1 MTIKQIEEIQPEIEN
16 ALIEHAEIIL
26 RSETGQK
33 THYISV
39 EEVENIIDTYL
50 NTRFAKMRYKRKY
63 DRYYTKGAA
72 EPNGSGEKWTK
83 YVKTV
88 LIVGNGHKAI
98 LNTMGIIKAVLSV

>member
-1 MTIKQIEEIQPEIEN
+1 MNKKPKGPQLRTDEPGQIRAEQKTKGAEMTIKQIEEIQPEIEN

-39 EEVENIIDTYL
+39 EEVEKIIDTYL

-63 DRYYTKGAA
+63 DR
-72 EPNGSGEKWTK
+72 N
-83 YVKTV
+83 
-88 LIVGNGHKAI
+88 
-98 LNTMGIIKAVLSV
+98 

>member
-26 RSETGQK
+26 RSETGQT

-63 DRYYTKGAA
+63 DRY
-72 EPNGSGEKWTK
+72 
-83 YVKTV
+83 
-88 LIVGNGHKAI
+88 
-98 LNTMGIIKAVLSV
+98 